1 MLAVRFSVPAAP
13 RILVHRPALL
23 RRLTAGIERPLTLV
37 SGAAG
42 AGKTVL
48 AAHWAASGEA
58 PRATVWLTAER
69 PDAPGVFW
77 AYLLE
82 AFRRHGVELP
92 VAVGSPARTE
102 GVDRSF
108 LVRLA
113 AALADL
119 PEPVVLILDE
129 FDTVSSR
136 EITDNLHF
144 VLAHAD
150 GGLRLVLTGRV
161 EPLLPLHRYRAAGDI
176 AEIRNADLRF
186 TVAEA
191 DELLR
196 GHTLDV
202 SPAGV
207 RLLVR
212 RTEGWAAG
220 LRLCA
225 LAMQRGGDPEAFVRE
240 FAADRTTIA
249 DYLLTEVLD
258 AQPPTT
264 QDLLLRAGIT
274 DRVHPD
280 LMDALTG
287 RRDAEWTLARL
298 ARANAFLDRVDES
311 DWYRLHPLFAE
322 VLRAHLRHRCPG
334 LEPRLHARAARWLAG
349 TGRPT
354 DAIVQATAAA
364 DWRFAAELMVD
375 NLAIGRLFTGLE
387 SERLAHAF
395 SGLPPDTPGA
405 AAALVGAACRAADH
419 DLDGCAAG
427 LRRADAHP
435 TGRAGPAAR
444 LGRALVGVLAGRL
457 AGDPAATEH
466 AAADVDRLLRRLPP
480 PLREQHPEIP
490 ALVRAGL
497 GAAELGAGR
506 LDRAEAE
513 LGAAVKA
520 CHGPGTEDPLCD
532 ALGSLALVELLRG
545 RLREAEAHAYGSLT
559 VAEASAM
566 PPDRPVGVDHL
577 VLAGVAAERDDLAAA
592 RTQLDLAIASAGPYA
607 EPVATVEAAVIGSR
621 LAIAAG
627 DWEQALAVLRA
638 AGSAFPSAVPMA
650 DWEADELAIAESRA
664 HLAHGDADAALAALD
679 DTECGRPEHAVA
691 LARVLLAAGRRDRA
705 LEVLADLADDVDATA
720 TSRAQAC
727 LLRAEAAA
735 EAGSPREA
743 HRLLCAALGLART
756 ERLRRV
762 FVEAGPW
769 TRRLLRQDPEPARV
783 HGRLPAR
790 ALGHP
795 RAGARTRSPAAVTPL
810 SDREN
815 EVLRQV
821 AQMLSTREIAAELYL
836 STNTVKTHLKSI
848 YRKLCVTR
856 RSEAVRRARELGIL

>member
-466 AAADVDRLLRRLPP
+466 AAADVDRLLRRLRRRCANSTRRYRLWCGPDSARPSWVPGVWIAPKPNSAPP
-480 PLREQHPEIP
+480 SRRATARERRTRCAMRWGRWPWSSCCAAGCAKPKRTRTARSRSPKRPRCRRTVPSASTTSSWRASRPSGTTSRRP
-490 ALVRAGL
+490 AHNSTWPSR
-497 GAAELGAGR
+497 
-506 LDRAEAE
+506 
-513 LGAAVKA
+513 
-520 CHGPGTEDPLCD
+520 
-532 ALGSLALVELLRG
+532 
-545 RLREAEAHAYGSLT
+545 
-559 VAEASAM
+559 
-566 PPDRPVGVDHL
+566 PPDRTPN
-577 VLAGVAAERDDLAAA
+577 
-592 RTQLDLAIASAGPYA
+592 P
-607 EPVATVEAAVIGSR
+607 
-621 LAIAAG
+621 
-627 DWEQALAVLRA
+627 
-638 AGSAFPSAVPMA
+638 
-650 DWEADELAIAESRA
+650 
-664 HLAHGDADAALAALD
+664 
-679 DTECGRPEHAVA
+679 
-691 LARVLLAAGRRDRA
+691 
-705 LEVLADLADDVDATA
+705 
-720 TSRAQAC
+720 
-727 LLRAEAAA
+727 
-735 EAGSPREA
+735 
-743 HRLLCAALGLART
+743 
-756 ERLRRV
+756 LRRSR
-762 FVEAGPW
+762 P
-769 TRRLLRQDPEPARV
+769 P
-783 HGRLPAR
+783 
-790 ALGHP
+790 
-795 RAGARTRSPAAVTPL
+795 
-810 SDREN
+810 
-815 EVLRQV
+815 
-821 AQMLSTREIAAELYL
+821 
-836 STNTVKTHLKSI
+836 
-848 YRKLCVTR
+848 
-856 RSEAVRRARELGIL
+856 